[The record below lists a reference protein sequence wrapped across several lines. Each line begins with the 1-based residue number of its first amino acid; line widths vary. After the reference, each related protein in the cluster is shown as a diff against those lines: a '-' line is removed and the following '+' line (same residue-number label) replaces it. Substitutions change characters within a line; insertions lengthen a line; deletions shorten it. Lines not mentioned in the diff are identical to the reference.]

1 MVLTSYGKARR
12 LAERAARTLDPA
24 PDVLE
29 LDVTDPDHWGGAHRR
44 PRDRWPRLDGALHA
58 VARAPPSC
66 LGKGMLGVPWDDVA
80 LTLRISTFSLASL
93 AELAVALSGDGRGCS
108 IVGLDLDNRQA
119 WPNYDWMGVAKSGL
133 ESTSR
138 YLARDLGP
146 PGDPG
151 EPRRRRPA
159 PQHGGPVDPGVRH
172 HAPPAGSSRR
182 PSAGTRIDP
191 RPSGGPAS
199 PCGRTCCPPPPARSS
214 MSTAAAMPW
223 ALRPSPAGPTPRR
236 RRERAGAAAWA
247 PRCLLAAASCGG
259 GDSGDA
265 GSEPAAAQET
275 AAWRHAGYD
284 LGNSRAAAGETA
296 IGPDTAAD
304 LSPRW
309 ELADVLGVSG
319 TPVVVDGILYVGD
332 WTGHVR
338 ALDAG
343 DGTEVWDHAFGD
355 QPVPGAMA
363 LDGERVFAASASG
376 ELRASIAPAA
386 TSSGRSGSTRTP
398 APWSTGRPSTSTGVV
413 VGVASDQELTGEPP
427 TFRGSVVAYDAVS
440 GDEVWRYRTSD
451 AAAGEGPGV
460 GVWSSPA
467 VDEEAGRLY
476 IGTANNTAPPAPPR
490 SDSVIA
496 LDAGTGEQVWG
507 VQLTAGDVAT
517 TGDVGATPNLLTVG
531 GVRPWAGR
539 QERRVPRA
547 RPSQRRRSCVA
558 ELTEGS
564 LLGGVTGSA
573 AVADDTIFVASN
585 RGGTTADL
593 FALGM
598 DDGRAA
604 VAGAGGGAVS
614 GSVSWANGVVYVSD
628 SSGRVHGFDARSGD
642 EVWSH
647 ELPATAAGGISV
659 VDGMVYAG
667 AGWWFGSETPD
678 MAGGLVAFGL

>member
-1 MVLTSYGKARR
+1 VSGPR
-12 LAERAARTLDPA
+12 RAAL
-24 PDVLE
+24 
-29 LDVTDPDHWGGAHRR
+29 
-44 PRDRWPRLDGALHA
+44 
-58 VARAPPSC
+58 
-66 LGKGMLGVPWDDVA
+66 
-80 LTLRISTFSLASL
+80 
-93 AELAVALSGDGRGCS
+93 
-108 IVGLDLDNRQA
+108 
-119 WPNYDWMGVAKSGL
+119 
-133 ESTSR
+133 
-138 YLARDLGP
+138 
-146 PGDPG
+146 
-151 EPRRRRPA
+151 
-159 PQHGGPVDPGVRH
+159 
-172 HAPPAGSSRR
+172 
-182 PSAGTRIDP
+182 
-191 RPSGGPAS
+191 
-199 PCGRTCCPPPPARSS
+199 
-214 MSTAAAMPW
+214 
-223 ALRPSPAGPTPRR
+223 
-236 RRERAGAAAWA
+236 GAAL
-247 PRCLLAAASCGG
+247 LLAAAACGG

-296 IGPDTAAD
+296 VGPDTAPD

-355 QPVPGAMA
+355 QPVPGAVA
-363 LDGERVFAASASG
+363 LDDERVFAASASG
-376 ELRASIAPAA
+376 ELRALDRA
-386 TSSGRSGSTRTP
+386 SGDEQWTVRVDEDPSAMVYGSP
-398 APWSTGRPSTSTGVV
+398 VHVDGRVV

-476 IGTANNTAPPAPPR
+476 IGTANNTAPPASSR

-496 LDAGTGEQVWG
+496 LDAGTGEQVWA

-531 GVRPWAGR
+531 GVPAVGVGDKNGVYHVLDRATGAELWA
-539 QERRVPRA
+539 
-547 RPSQRRRSCVA
+547 A

-573 AVADDTIFVASN
+573 AVAGDTIFVASN

-598 DDGRAA
+598 DDGALRWQ
-604 VAGAGGGAVS
+604 VPVGGAVS